1 MWSPFLGAFF
11 RMTGLCRRCRIT
23 VPLLMINGRYDYF
36 FPLESSR
43 NSMFRFWGRKT
54 TNVLPSSTPDTS
66 LLTTR

>member
-23 VPLLMINGRYDYF
+23 MPLLMINGRYDYF

-43 NSMFRFWGRKT
+43 NSMFRFRG
-54 TNVLPSSTPDTS
+54 TP
-66 LLTTR
+66 